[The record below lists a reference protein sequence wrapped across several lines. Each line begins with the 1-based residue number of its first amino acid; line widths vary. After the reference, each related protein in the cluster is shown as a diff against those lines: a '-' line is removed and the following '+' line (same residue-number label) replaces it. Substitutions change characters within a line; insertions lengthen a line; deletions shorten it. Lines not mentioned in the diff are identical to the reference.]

1 MIQRNGYYLSEKII
15 ALSSIML
22 QNDTKLYKIED
33 KNDAKKKEKTKQE
46 NTVPIN
52 NQVQIKMLK
61 VGL

>member
-46 NTVPIN
+46 NNVLIN